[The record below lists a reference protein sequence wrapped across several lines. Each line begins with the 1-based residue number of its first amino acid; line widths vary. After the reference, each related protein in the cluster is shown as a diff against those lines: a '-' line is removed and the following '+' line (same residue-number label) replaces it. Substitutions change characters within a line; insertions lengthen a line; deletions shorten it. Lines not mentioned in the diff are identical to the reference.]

1 MISQRQATIARMSY
15 THRQPHAVV
24 ARASAALVALCGL
37 VYCVHSPSGTAHAD
51 ANGRVTCE
59 ILENGHSASGVVAI
73 LSLKDEKEV
82 ATSSCGRELSVA
94 AGDYVAALRLD
105 GALDGP
111 EQRQPIS
118 VKAGSTQKLH
128 ADFPTAT
135 LEVRIASSGRR
146 AAGIAIIKR
155 NGQQL
160 GTLGSGV
167 AAHLSTGTYHIF
179 VRYRAQEK
187 DLGEIVLPPGQQRA
201 LDAVFE

>member
-1 MISQRQATIARMSY
+1 MISPMQATMAHVSDPCRRSTVRARVS
-15 THRQPHAVV
+15 VV
-24 ARASAALVALCGL
+24 LLAMCGL
-37 VYCVHSPSGTAHAD
+37 IGCGDSVHAD
-51 ANGRVTCE
+51 AHGRVTCE
-59 ILENGHSASGVVAI
+59 ILENGHGASGVVAI
-73 LSLKDEKEV
+73 LKDEKEV
-82 ATSSCGRELSVA
+82 ASSSCGRELTVP

-118 VKAGSTQKLH
+118 VKAGAAQKLH

-135 LEVRIASSGRR
+135 LEVRIAASSGRR

-155 NGQQL
+155 GGQQL

-167 AAHLSTGTYHIF
+167 AAHLSTGTYHIL

-187 DLGEIVLPPGQQRA
+187 DLGDVVLAAGQQRA

>member
-1 MISQRQATIARMSY
+1 MISRMQATIARMSD
-15 THRQPHAVV
+15 TRQPIPIS
-24 ARASAALVALCGL
+24 ARASVVLLAMCGL
-37 VYCVHSPSGTAHAD
+37 LGCGDRAHAD
-51 ANGRVTCE
+51 ANGHVTCE
-59 ILENGHSASGVVAI
+59 ILENGHGASGVVAI
-73 LSLKDEKEV
+73 LKDEKEV
-82 ATSSCGRELSVA
+82 ATTSCGRELSVP

-111 EQRQPIS
+111 EQRQPLGM
-118 VKAGSTQKLH
+118 KAGAAQKLH
-128 ADFPTAT
+128 ADFSTAT

-155 NGQQL
+155 GGQQL

-187 DLGEIVLPPGQQRA
+187 DLGDVVLAAGQQRV